1 MATASDVQ
9 PLRRSSSYE
18 WLPDFMSEL
27 RVVLLGNN
35 WSERNSV
42 GNLILDQNVFHD
54 KLTSCMRTSGTIKDK
69 NVIIINTP
77 DHLLSDISH
86 HELMK
91 FIKDCS
97 GASHPGPHVF
107 LLVLQPEDFTEK
119 HKQRIESFLENFS
132 DQSFNQTLVLISP
145 RKKSPGRTDT
155 YRQRPAVKDM
165 IRRCRYR
172 HLQME
177 NLHHDEL
184 LTRLGQIMKE
194 SNGEHL
200 SYEEFE
206 ETPSSLPGL
215 TAVKHVQSDFSVS
228 GTNPSSDNVQ
238 PLRRRRSYEWL
249 PPNMSE
255 LRVVLLGNNW
265 SKRNSV
271 GKLILDQKVFNVE
284 LTSCMRTSGT
294 IKDKKVVIINT
305 PDHLLSD
312 ISHHE
317 LMKFI
322 KDCSDASH
330 PGPHVFL
337 LVLQPED
344 FTEKHKQRIESFL
357 KNFSDQSFNQT
368 LVLISP
374 RKKSPGR
381 TETYRQHPAVK
392 DMISRCRYR
401 HLQMENLQHDE
412 LLTRL
417 CQIVKENNG
426 EHLSYEEF
434 EEIPSSSLDDHED
447 LKLNQTGYGVMGAV
461 KDAGLTAVK
470 HVQSFLPFSW
480 TNPSSDN
487 VQPLKRSSSYEWLP
501 PNMSELRVVLLGNNW
516 SKRNSVGNLILDQ
529 YVFYDK
535 PTSCMRT
542 SGTIKDKNVIII
554 NTPDHLLSDISHH
567 ELMKFIKDCSD
578 ASHHGPH
585 VFLLVLQPEDFTEEH
600 KQRIESV
607 LENFSDQSFNQTL
620 VLISPR
626 KQSPGRTETYR
637 QRPAVK
643 DMIRRCRYRHLQME
657 NLHHDELLTRLG
669 QIMKEN
675 NGEHLSYKEFEETP
689 SCLPGLTAVKHVQSD
704 FSVSGTNPS
713 SDNVQPLRRRRSYEL
728 IPPNMSELRVV
739 LLGNNSSE
747 RNSVGNLILDQNV
760 FEIELTSCMRT
771 SGTIKDKNVIIINTP
786 DHLLSDISHHELMKF
801 IKDCSDASHPGPHVF
816 LLVLQPEDFT
826 EEHKRRIESVLE
838 NFNDQSFNQ
847 TLVLISPRKQ
857 SPGRTETYR
866 QHPAVKDMIRR
877 CRYRHLQME
886 NLDHD
891 ELLTRLCQI
900 VKENNEEHL
909 SYEEFQETPSSL
921 PDDHEDLKRNQTG
934 SGVMGAVKDAGLT
947 AVKHVQSDF
956 SVSGTNPSSDNVQP
970 LKRRSSYV
978 LLPPNMSELRVVLL
992 GNNWSKRKSVGNL
1005 ILDQY
1010 VFYDK
1015 LTSCMRTSG
1024 TIKDKNVIVINTPD
1038 HLLSDISHHEL
1049 MKFIK
1054 DCSDVSRPGPHVFL
1068 LVLQPEDFTEEHKQR
1083 IESVLEN
1090 FSDQSFNQT
1099 LVLISPRKQSPGR
1112 TETYRQRPA
1121 VKDMIRRCRY
1131 RHLQLENL
1139 HHDEL
1144 LTRLCQIVK
1153 ENNGEHLSYKEYEE
1167 TPSSLPDDHEDLKL
1181 KQTGSG
1187 VMGAVKDAGLTV
1199 VKHVQ
1204 SDLSVSWTNPSSDNV
1219 QPLKRSS
1226 SYELLP
1232 PNMSE
1237 LRVVLLGNNSSKRNS
1252 VGNLILDQNVFR
1264 DKLTS
1269 CIRISKTIKDKKVAV
1284 INTPDHLLSDIS
1296 HHELMKFIKDCS
1308 DAPHPGPHVFLLVL
1322 QPEDFTEEHKQ
1333 RIESVL
1339 KNFSDQSF
1347 NQTLVLISPR
1357 KKSPG
1362 RTETYRQ
1369 HPAVKDM
1376 IRRCRYRHL
1385 QMENLHHHE
1394 LLTRLGQIVKEN
1406 NGEHLS
1412 YKEFEET
1419 PSSLPGGHE
1428 DLKRNQTG
1436 FGVMGAV
1443 KDAGLAAVKHVQ
1455 SDLPASWTNPSSD
1468 NVQPLKRS
1476 SSYELLPP
1484 NMSELRVVL
1493 LGNNWSERNS
1503 VGNLILDQNVFN
1515 DKPTSCIRSSGTI
1528 KHKNVIIINTPDHLL
1543 SDISHHELMEF
1554 IKDCSDAPHPGPHVF
1569 LLVLQPG
1576 DFSKKHKQRIESVLE
1591 NFSDQSFNQ
1600 TLVLISPP
1608 RKKSPGRTE
1617 TYRQYPAVK
1626 DMIRRCRYRH
1636 LQMENLHHHELLTR
1650 LGQIVKENNG
1660 EHLSYKEF
1668 EETPS
1673 SLPGGHEDLKLNQTG
1688 FGVMGAVKDAGLT
1701 AVKHVQSDL
1710 PASWTNPSSDKTD
1723 LRIVLFG
1730 KREHK
1735 KNKVINLILA
1745 KQTGHSFNPFSTKQ
1759 YVTIDGEWR
1768 GKPLTVV
1775 KTPDICS
1782 LTVESLRKVVNYMT
1796 PGPNVLLLLVKPSD
1810 FTEEDRKTLTSIL
1823 SLFGPDA
1830 FKHSMVV
1837 FTHDL
1842 SEMSSSA
1849 NELLKDCEGRHYNMS
1864 VEDRSVLMAMIGE
1877 TKDNSLVPLS
1887 TVIKPP
1893 LNLVL
1898 CRNRKSEKTSA
1909 ARALLGLTELCSG
1922 SSEFVK
1928 HQVEVCGRQVS
1939 VVELPVL
1946 NGRPQEDVMKESF
1959 QSISLCE
1966 PEGVHAFI
1974 LVLPVG
1980 PLTDEDKAE
1989 LETIHNTFSFR
2000 ITDFTVIL
2008 FTVESDPKA
2017 PAVVNFV
2024 TKNREIHELCQK
2036 YGGRYVIL
2044 NVRDKQQVSEVLD
2057 TVDRMRMSKDKPSY
2071 TAETFGR
2078 VQIEKI
2084 TELQAENEALKNKR
2098 QNPCDEDKQSPDC
2111 LKIVLIGKT
2120 GSGKSSSGN
2129 TILGREEFKAESSRT
2144 SVTKF
2149 CQKVRGQVDGRP
2161 VAVVDTPGLF
2171 DTKLT
2176 NEEVHKEMVK
2186 CISLLAPGPHVF
2198 LLVLQIGRFTE
2209 EEEKVIKH
2217 IKEGFG
2223 TNAEKFIIIL
2233 FTRGDDLEAHGKSIE
2248 EYINNE
2254 PDDSFN
2260 KLISDCGRRY
2270 HVFNNQ
2276 DKNPT
2281 QVSELMKK
2289 IDSMVKENGG
2299 SCFTNDML
2307 QEAEAAIK
2315 KEMERLLKEKE
2326 EEMRKQKE
2334 ELERKHEEEMME
2346 MKRRM
2351 EEQREATERER
2362 KQREQLKEM
2371 EENIKKEREQRKKE
2385 QEEREEEDRRKKE
2398 QDELQR
2404 QEWKKKLQDLETKIR
2419 SESESKEMIDRK
2431 LEESREEMR
2440 KQREAWEEERRRE
2453 WNKRKEEEEERKR
2466 EEGKL
2471 RKLQE
2476 QYEQEKEEYERKR
2489 REETERERKK
2499 REEEVKEMEENIKRE
2514 RKQRKKEQEERE
2526 EEDRRKKEEDEI
2538 QRQEWKQQLQDL
2550 ETKIRSESETKERIN
2565 RELEESREKMKK
2577 QQEAW
2582 EEERGREWNKRKEE
2596 DEERK
2601 REEEGKLRKL
2611 QEQYEQE
2618 KEEYERKRKETERER
2633 KKREEEMKDME
2644 ENIKREREQRKKEQE
2659 EREEKDRRK
2668 KEEDEIQRQEW
2679 KKKLQDLETK
2689 IRSESESKEMIDRKL
2704 EESRE
2709 EMRKQREAWEEER
2722 RREWNKRKEEEE
2734 ERKRE
2739 EEGKLRK
2746 LQEQYEQE
2754 KEEYES
2760 KRREDKRIRQEE
2772 EKQRK
2777 ELKEKYQREVE
2788 DLKTKHEEE
2797 ARKEAEEFN
2806 EFTEKLRRKHEI
2818 EKEEYEKHMK
2828 EKDEKYDLLKAMR
2841 DHNEKEWMRKHQKE
2855 INDLVKC
2862 MKKKS
2867 NNLTKISELLSKQ
2880 EKEMEN
2886 VKDQEKKEN
2895 LQKKHEAETNKLIQ
2909 SLLKEVDACSLL

>member
-206 ETPSSLPGL
+206 ETPSSLPGGHEDLKLKQTGSGVMGAVKDAGL

-1181 KQTGSG
+1181 KQTG
-1187 VMGAVKDAGLTV
+1187 LTV

-1226 SYELLP
+1226 S
-1232 PNMSE
+1232 
-1237 LRVVLLGNNSSKRNS
+1237 
-1252 VGNLILDQNVFR
+1252 
-1264 DKLTS
+1264 
-1269 CIRISKTIKDKKVAV
+1269 
-1284 INTPDHLLSDIS
+1284 
-1296 HHELMKFIKDCS
+1296 HELI
-1308 DAPHPGPHVFLLVL
+1308 
-1322 QPEDFTEEHKQ
+1322 
-1333 RIESVL
+1333 
-1339 KNFSDQSF
+1339 
-1347 NQTLVLISPR
+1347 
-1357 KKSPG
+1357 
-1362 RTETYRQ
+1362 
-1369 HPAVKDM
+1369 
-1376 IRRCRYRHL
+1376 
-1385 QMENLHHHE
+1385 
-1394 LLTRLGQIVKEN
+1394 
-1406 NGEHLS
+1406 
-1412 YKEFEET
+1412 
-1419 PSSLPGGHE
+1419 
-1428 DLKRNQTG
+1428 
-1436 FGVMGAV
+1436 
-1443 KDAGLAAVKHVQ
+1443 
-1455 SDLPASWTNPSSD
+1455 
-1468 NVQPLKRS
+1468 
-1476 SSYELLPP
+1476 PP

>member
-206 ETPSSLPGL
+206 ETPSSLPGGHEDLKLKQTGSGVMGAVKDAGL

-921 PDDHEDLKRNQTG
+921 PDDHEDLKRN
-934 SGVMGAVKDAGLT
+934 
-947 AVKHVQSDF
+947 
-956 SVSGTNPSSDNVQP
+956 
-970 LKRRSSYV
+970 
-978 LLPPNMSELRVVLL
+978 
-992 GNNWSKRKSVGNL
+992 
-1005 ILDQY
+1005 
-1010 VFYDK
+1010 
-1015 LTSCMRTSG
+1015 
-1024 TIKDKNVIVINTPD
+1024 
-1038 HLLSDISHHEL
+1038 
-1049 MKFIK
+1049 
-1054 DCSDVSRPGPHVFL
+1054 
-1068 LVLQPEDFTEEHKQR
+1068 
-1083 IESVLEN
+1083 
-1090 FSDQSFNQT
+1090 
-1099 LVLISPRKQSPGR
+1099 
-1112 TETYRQRPA
+1112 
-1121 VKDMIRRCRY
+1121 
-1131 RHLQLENL
+1131 
-1139 HHDEL
+1139 
-1144 LTRLCQIVK
+1144 
-1153 ENNGEHLSYKEYEE
+1153 
-1167 TPSSLPDDHEDLKL
+1167 
-1181 KQTGSG
+1181 QTGSG

>member
-206 ETPSSLPGL
+206 ETPSSLPGGHEDLKLKQTGSGVMGAVKDAGL

-1181 KQTGSG
+1181 KQTGS
-1187 VMGAVKDAGLTV
+1187 
-1199 VKHVQ
+1199 
-1204 SDLSVSWTNPSSDNV
+1204 
-1219 QPLKRSS
+1219 
-1226 SYELLP
+1226 
-1232 PNMSE
+1232 
-1237 LRVVLLGNNSSKRNS
+1237 
-1252 VGNLILDQNVFR
+1252 
-1264 DKLTS
+1264 
-1269 CIRISKTIKDKKVAV
+1269 
-1284 INTPDHLLSDIS
+1284 
-1296 HHELMKFIKDCS
+1296 
-1308 DAPHPGPHVFLLVL
+1308 
-1322 QPEDFTEEHKQ
+1322 
-1333 RIESVL
+1333 
-1339 KNFSDQSF
+1339 
-1347 NQTLVLISPR
+1347 
-1357 KKSPG
+1357 
-1362 RTETYRQ
+1362 
-1369 HPAVKDM
+1369 
-1376 IRRCRYRHL
+1376 
-1385 QMENLHHHE
+1385 
-1394 LLTRLGQIVKEN
+1394 
-1406 NGEHLS
+1406 
-1412 YKEFEET
+1412 
-1419 PSSLPGGHE
+1419 
-1428 DLKRNQTG
+1428 
-1436 FGVMGAV
+1436 GVMGAV

>member
-206 ETPSSLPGL
+206 ETPSSLPGGHEDLKLKQTGSGVMGAVKDAGL

-689 SCLPGLTAVKHVQSD
+689 SCLP
-704 FSVSGTNPS
+704 
-713 SDNVQPLRRRRSYEL
+713 
-728 IPPNMSELRVV
+728 
-739 LLGNNSSE
+739 
-747 RNSVGNLILDQNV
+747 
-760 FEIELTSCMRT
+760 
-771 SGTIKDKNVIIINTP
+771 
-786 DHLLSDISHHELMKF
+786 
-801 IKDCSDASHPGPHVF
+801 
-816 LLVLQPEDFT
+816 
-826 EEHKRRIESVLE
+826 
-838 NFNDQSFNQ
+838 
-847 TLVLISPRKQ
+847 
-857 SPGRTETYR
+857 
-866 QHPAVKDMIRR
+866 
-877 CRYRHLQME
+877 
-886 NLDHD
+886 
-891 ELLTRLCQI
+891 
-900 VKENNEEHL
+900 
-909 SYEEFQETPSSL
+909 
-921 PDDHEDLKRNQTG
+921 
-934 SGVMGAVKDAGLT
+934 GLT

>member
-206 ETPSSLPGL
+206 ETPSSLPGGHEDLKLKQTGSGVMGAVKDAGL

-1204 SDLSVSWTNPSSDNV
+1204 SDLSV
-1219 QPLKRSS
+1219 
-1226 SYELLP
+1226 
-1232 PNMSE
+1232 
-1237 LRVVLLGNNSSKRNS
+1237 
-1252 VGNLILDQNVFR
+1252 
-1264 DKLTS
+1264 
-1269 CIRISKTIKDKKVAV
+1269 
-1284 INTPDHLLSDIS
+1284 
-1296 HHELMKFIKDCS
+1296 
-1308 DAPHPGPHVFLLVL
+1308 
-1322 QPEDFTEEHKQ
+1322 
-1333 RIESVL
+1333 
-1339 KNFSDQSF
+1339 
-1347 NQTLVLISPR
+1347 
-1357 KKSPG
+1357 
-1362 RTETYRQ
+1362 
-1369 HPAVKDM
+1369 
-1376 IRRCRYRHL
+1376 
-1385 QMENLHHHE
+1385 
-1394 LLTRLGQIVKEN
+1394 
-1406 NGEHLS
+1406 
-1412 YKEFEET
+1412 
-1419 PSSLPGGHE
+1419 
-1428 DLKRNQTG
+1428 
-1436 FGVMGAV
+1436 
-1443 KDAGLAAVKHVQ
+1443 
-1455 SDLPASWTNPSSD
+1455 SWTNPSSD

>member
-206 ETPSSLPGL
+206 ETPSSLPGGHEDLKLKQTGSGVMGAVKDAGL

-1226 SYELLP
+1226 S
-1232 PNMSE
+1232 
-1237 LRVVLLGNNSSKRNS
+1237 
-1252 VGNLILDQNVFR
+1252 
-1264 DKLTS
+1264 
-1269 CIRISKTIKDKKVAV
+1269 
-1284 INTPDHLLSDIS
+1284 
-1296 HHELMKFIKDCS
+1296 HELI
-1308 DAPHPGPHVFLLVL
+1308 
-1322 QPEDFTEEHKQ
+1322 
-1333 RIESVL
+1333 
-1339 KNFSDQSF
+1339 
-1347 NQTLVLISPR
+1347 
-1357 KKSPG
+1357 
-1362 RTETYRQ
+1362 
-1369 HPAVKDM
+1369 
-1376 IRRCRYRHL
+1376 
-1385 QMENLHHHE
+1385 
-1394 LLTRLGQIVKEN
+1394 
-1406 NGEHLS
+1406 
-1412 YKEFEET
+1412 
-1419 PSSLPGGHE
+1419 
-1428 DLKRNQTG
+1428 
-1436 FGVMGAV
+1436 
-1443 KDAGLAAVKHVQ
+1443 
-1455 SDLPASWTNPSSD
+1455 
-1468 NVQPLKRS
+1468 
-1476 SSYELLPP
+1476 PP

>member
-206 ETPSSLPGL
+206 ETPSSLPGGHEDLKLKQTGSGVMGAVKDAGL

-947 AVKHVQSDF
+947 
-956 SVSGTNPSSDNVQP
+956 
-970 LKRRSSYV
+970 
-978 LLPPNMSELRVVLL
+978 
-992 GNNWSKRKSVGNL
+992 
-1005 ILDQY
+1005 
-1010 VFYDK
+1010 
-1015 LTSCMRTSG
+1015 
-1024 TIKDKNVIVINTPD
+1024 
-1038 HLLSDISHHEL
+1038 
-1049 MKFIK
+1049 
-1054 DCSDVSRPGPHVFL
+1054 
-1068 LVLQPEDFTEEHKQR
+1068 
-1083 IESVLEN
+1083 
-1090 FSDQSFNQT
+1090 
-1099 LVLISPRKQSPGR
+1099 
-1112 TETYRQRPA
+1112 
-1121 VKDMIRRCRY
+1121 
-1131 RHLQLENL
+1131 
-1139 HHDEL
+1139 
-1144 LTRLCQIVK
+1144 
-1153 ENNGEHLSYKEYEE
+1153 
-1167 TPSSLPDDHEDLKL
+1167 
-1181 KQTGSG
+1181 
-1187 VMGAVKDAGLTV
+1187 V

-1226 SYELLP
+1226 S
-1232 PNMSE
+1232 
-1237 LRVVLLGNNSSKRNS
+1237 
-1252 VGNLILDQNVFR
+1252 
-1264 DKLTS
+1264 
-1269 CIRISKTIKDKKVAV
+1269 
-1284 INTPDHLLSDIS
+1284 
-1296 HHELMKFIKDCS
+1296 HELI
-1308 DAPHPGPHVFLLVL
+1308 
-1322 QPEDFTEEHKQ
+1322 
-1333 RIESVL
+1333 
-1339 KNFSDQSF
+1339 
-1347 NQTLVLISPR
+1347 
-1357 KKSPG
+1357 
-1362 RTETYRQ
+1362 
-1369 HPAVKDM
+1369 
-1376 IRRCRYRHL
+1376 
-1385 QMENLHHHE
+1385 
-1394 LLTRLGQIVKEN
+1394 
-1406 NGEHLS
+1406 
-1412 YKEFEET
+1412 
-1419 PSSLPGGHE
+1419 
-1428 DLKRNQTG
+1428 
-1436 FGVMGAV
+1436 
-1443 KDAGLAAVKHVQ
+1443 
-1455 SDLPASWTNPSSD
+1455 
-1468 NVQPLKRS
+1468 
-1476 SSYELLPP
+1476 PP

>member
-206 ETPSSLPGL
+206 ETPSSLPGGHEDLKLKQTGSGVMGAVKDAGL

-1428 DLKRNQTG
+1428 DLKR
-1436 FGVMGAV
+1436 
-1443 KDAGLAAVKHVQ
+1443 
-1455 SDLPASWTNPSSD
+1455 
-1468 NVQPLKRS
+1468 
-1476 SSYELLPP
+1476 
-1484 NMSELRVVL
+1484 
-1493 LGNNWSERNS
+1493 
-1503 VGNLILDQNVFN
+1503 
-1515 DKPTSCIRSSGTI
+1515 
-1528 KHKNVIIINTPDHLL
+1528 
-1543 SDISHHELMEF
+1543 
-1554 IKDCSDAPHPGPHVF
+1554 
-1569 LLVLQPG
+1569 
-1576 DFSKKHKQRIESVLE
+1576 
-1591 NFSDQSFNQ
+1591 
-1600 TLVLISPP
+1600 
-1608 RKKSPGRTE
+1608 
-1617 TYRQYPAVK
+1617 
-1626 DMIRRCRYRH
+1626 
-1636 LQMENLHHHELLTR
+1636 
-1650 LGQIVKENNG
+1650 
-1660 EHLSYKEF
+1660 
-1668 EETPS
+1668 
-1673 SLPGGHEDLKLNQTG
+1673 NQTG

>member
-206 ETPSSLPGL
+206 ETPSSLPGGHEDLKLKQTGSGVMGAVKDAGL

-1187 VMGAVKDAGLTV
+1187 VMGAVKDAGL
-1199 VKHVQ
+1199 
-1204 SDLSVSWTNPSSDNV
+1204 
-1219 QPLKRSS
+1219 
-1226 SYELLP
+1226 
-1232 PNMSE
+1232 
-1237 LRVVLLGNNSSKRNS
+1237 
-1252 VGNLILDQNVFR
+1252 
-1264 DKLTS
+1264 
-1269 CIRISKTIKDKKVAV
+1269 A
-1284 INTPDHLLSDIS
+1284 
-1296 HHELMKFIKDCS
+1296 
-1308 DAPHPGPHVFLLVL
+1308 
-1322 QPEDFTEEHKQ
+1322 
-1333 RIESVL
+1333 
-1339 KNFSDQSF
+1339 
-1347 NQTLVLISPR
+1347 
-1357 KKSPG
+1357 
-1362 RTETYRQ
+1362 
-1369 HPAVKDM
+1369 
-1376 IRRCRYRHL
+1376 
-1385 QMENLHHHE
+1385 
-1394 LLTRLGQIVKEN
+1394 
-1406 NGEHLS
+1406 
-1412 YKEFEET
+1412 
-1419 PSSLPGGHE
+1419 
-1428 DLKRNQTG
+1428 
-1436 FGVMGAV
+1436 
-1443 KDAGLAAVKHVQ
+1443 
-1455 SDLPASWTNPSSD
+1455 
-1468 NVQPLKRS
+1468 
-1476 SSYELLPP
+1476 
-1484 NMSELRVVL
+1484 
-1493 LGNNWSERNS
+1493 
-1503 VGNLILDQNVFN
+1503 
-1515 DKPTSCIRSSGTI
+1515 
-1528 KHKNVIIINTPDHLL
+1528 
-1543 SDISHHELMEF
+1543 
-1554 IKDCSDAPHPGPHVF
+1554 
-1569 LLVLQPG
+1569 
-1576 DFSKKHKQRIESVLE
+1576 
-1591 NFSDQSFNQ
+1591 
-1600 TLVLISPP
+1600 
-1608 RKKSPGRTE
+1608 
-1617 TYRQYPAVK
+1617 
-1626 DMIRRCRYRH
+1626 
-1636 LQMENLHHHELLTR
+1636 
-1650 LGQIVKENNG
+1650 
-1660 EHLSYKEF
+1660 
-1668 EETPS
+1668 
-1673 SLPGGHEDLKLNQTG
+1673 
-1688 FGVMGAVKDAGLT
+1688 

>member
-206 ETPSSLPGL
+206 ETPSSLPGGHEDLKLKQTGSGVMGAVKDAGL

-1226 SYELLP
+1226 SHELIP
-1232 PNMSE
+1232 PN
-1237 LRVVLLGNNSSKRNS
+1237 
-1252 VGNLILDQNVFR
+1252 
-1264 DKLTS
+1264 
-1269 CIRISKTIKDKKVAV
+1269 
-1284 INTPDHLLSDIS
+1284 
-1296 HHELMKFIKDCS
+1296 
-1308 DAPHPGPHVFLLVL
+1308 
-1322 QPEDFTEEHKQ
+1322 
-1333 RIESVL
+1333 
-1339 KNFSDQSF
+1339 
-1347 NQTLVLISPR
+1347 
-1357 KKSPG
+1357 
-1362 RTETYRQ
+1362 
-1369 HPAVKDM
+1369 
-1376 IRRCRYRHL
+1376 
-1385 QMENLHHHE
+1385 
-1394 LLTRLGQIVKEN
+1394 
-1406 NGEHLS
+1406 
-1412 YKEFEET
+1412 
-1419 PSSLPGGHE
+1419 
-1428 DLKRNQTG
+1428 
-1436 FGVMGAV
+1436 
-1443 KDAGLAAVKHVQ
+1443 
-1455 SDLPASWTNPSSD
+1455 
-1468 NVQPLKRS
+1468 
-1476 SSYELLPP
+1476 
-1484 NMSELRVVL
+1484 
-1493 LGNNWSERNS
+1493 
-1503 VGNLILDQNVFN
+1503 
-1515 DKPTSCIRSSGTI
+1515 
-1528 KHKNVIIINTPDHLL
+1528 
-1543 SDISHHELMEF
+1543 
-1554 IKDCSDAPHPGPHVF
+1554 
-1569 LLVLQPG
+1569 
-1576 DFSKKHKQRIESVLE
+1576 
-1591 NFSDQSFNQ
+1591 
-1600 TLVLISPP
+1600 
-1608 RKKSPGRTE
+1608 
-1617 TYRQYPAVK
+1617 
-1626 DMIRRCRYRH
+1626 
-1636 LQMENLHHHELLTR
+1636 
-1650 LGQIVKENNG
+1650 
-1660 EHLSYKEF
+1660 
-1668 EETPS
+1668 
-1673 SLPGGHEDLKLNQTG
+1673 
-1688 FGVMGAVKDAGLT
+1688 
-1701 AVKHVQSDL
+1701 
-1710 PASWTNPSSDKTD
+1710 KTD

-1730 KREHK
+1730 KSEDK
-1735 KNKVINLILA
+1735 KNKVINLILP
-1745 KQTGHSFNPFSTKQ
+1745 KQIGRSFKPFSTKQ
-1759 YVTIDGEWR
+1759 CVTIDGEWR

-1782 LTVESLRKVVNYMT
+1782 LTVESLRKVVNCMT
-1796 PGPNVLLLLVKPSD
+1796 PGPNVLLLLVKPSE
-1810 FTEEDRKTLTSIL
+1810 FTEEDSQTLTSIL

-1849 NELLKDCEGRHYNMS
+1849 NELLKDCGGRHYNMS
-1864 VEDRSVLMAMIGE
+1864 VEDRSVLMEMIEE

-1898 CRNRKSEKTSA
+1898 CGSRRSEKTSA

-1946 NGRPQEDVMKESF
+1946 NGRPQEEVMKESF

-1966 PEGVHAFI
+1966 PEGIHAFI

-1989 LETIHNTFSFR
+1989 LETIHNTFSSR
-2000 ITDFTVIL
+2000 IRDFTVIL
-2008 FTVESDPKA
+2008 FTVESDPTA

-2024 TKNREIHELCQK
+2024 KQSNDIQELCQK
-2036 YGGRYVIL
+2036 YGRRYVIL

-2057 TVDRMRMSKDKPSY
+2057 TVDRMRMSKDKLSY

-2084 TELQAENEALKNKR
+2084 TELQAENEDLKNKR

-2111 LKIVLIGKT
+2111 LRIVLIGKT

-2129 TILGREEFKAESSRT
+2129 TILGREEFKTDFSQT
-2144 SVTKF
+2144 SVTKV
-2149 CQKVRGQVDGRP
+2149 CRKVPDQVDGRP

-2171 DTKLT
+2171 DPNLT
-2176 NEEVHKEMVK
+2176 NKQVHEEMVK

-2198 LLVLQIGRFTE
+2198 LLVLEIGRFTP
-2209 EEEKVIKH
+2209 EEKETLKL

-2223 TNAEKFIIIL
+2223 KNAEKFIIIL
-2233 FTRGDDLEAHGKSIE
+2233 LTRGDELETCGISIDD
-2248 EYINNE
+2248 YIRDKC
-2254 PDDSFN
+2254 DDSFK
-2260 KLISDCGRRY
+2260 KLISDCGGRY

-2281 QVSELMKK
+2281 QVNELMKK

-2346 MKRRM
+2346 IKRRM
-2351 EEQREATERER
+2351 EEQRKETERER
-2362 KQREQLKEM
+2362 KQREEELKEM
-2371 EENIKKEREQRKKE
+2371 EENIKREREQRKKE
-2385 QEEREEEDRRKKE
+2385 QKEREKKDRRKKE

-2404 QEWKKKLQDLETKIR
+2404 LK
-2419 SESESKEMIDRK
+2419 
-2431 LEESREEMR
+2431 
-2440 KQREAWEEERRRE
+2440 
-2453 WNKRKEEEEERKR
+2453 
-2466 EEGKL
+2466 
-2471 RKLQE
+2471 
-2476 QYEQEKEEYERKR
+2476 
-2489 REETERERKK
+2489 
-2499 REEEVKEMEENIKRE
+2499 
-2514 RKQRKKEQEERE
+2514 
-2526 EEDRRKKEEDEI
+2526 
-2538 QRQEWKQQLQDL
+2538 WKQKQQDL

-2618 KEEYERKRKETERER
+2618 KEEYERKRREETERER
-2633 KKREEEMKDME
+2633 KQREEEMKDME

-2668 KEEDEIQRQEW
+2668 KEQDELQRQKW
-2679 KKKLQDLETK
+2679 KQKLQDLERK
-2689 IRSESESKEMIDRKL
+2689 IRSESESKEIIDRKL

-2709 EMRKQREAWEEER
+2709 EMRKQQDAWEEER
-2722 RREWNKRKEEEE
+2722 RREWNKRKEEDE

-2754 KEEYES
+2754 KEEYERKRREETERERKQREEEVKEMEENIKREREQRKKEQEEREEKDRRKKEQDELQRQEWKQKLQDLETKIRS
-2760 KRREDKRIRQEE
+2760 ESESKEIIDRKLEESREEMRKQQEAWEEERRQEWNKRKEEEEERKREEERKLRKLQEQYEQEKEEYDRKRREDEQIRQEEE

-2788 DLKTKHEEE
+2788 DLKMKHEEE
-2797 ARKEAEEFN
+2797 ARKKAEEFN
-2806 EFTEKLRRKHEI
+2806 EFTEKLRRKFETK
-2818 EKEEYEKHMK
+2818 KEEYEKHMK
-2828 EKDEKYDLLKAMR
+2828 EKDEKYDLLKALSV
-2841 DHNEKEWMRKHQKE
+2841 HNEKEWMKKHQEE

-2886 VKDQEKKEN
+2886 VKDQEEKGN
-2895 LQKKHEAETNKLIQ
+2895 LQKKHEAETNKLIE
-2909 SLLKEVDACSLL
+2909 SLLQEVDRGFWSGFIASLKNLFSSKTAQE

>member
-1 MATASDVQ
+1 
-9 PLRRSSSYE
+9 
-18 WLPDFMSEL
+18 
-27 RVVLLGNN
+27 
-35 WSERNSV
+35 
-42 GNLILDQNVFHD
+42 
-54 KLTSCMRTSGTIKDK
+54 
-69 NVIIINTP
+69 
-77 DHLLSDISH
+77 
-86 HELMK
+86 
-91 FIKDCS
+91 
-97 GASHPGPHVF
+97 
-107 LLVLQPEDFTEK
+107 
-119 HKQRIESFLENFS
+119 
-132 DQSFNQTLVLISP
+132 
-145 RKKSPGRTDT
+145 
-155 YRQRPAVKDM
+155 
-165 IRRCRYR
+165 
-172 HLQME
+172 
-177 NLHHDEL
+177 
-184 LTRLGQIMKE
+184 
-194 SNGEHL
+194 
-200 SYEEFE
+200 
-206 ETPSSLPGL
+206 
-215 TAVKHVQSDFSVS
+215 
-228 GTNPSSDNVQ
+228 
-238 PLRRRRSYEWL
+238 
-249 PPNMSE
+249 
-255 LRVVLLGNNW
+255 
-265 SKRNSV
+265 
-271 GKLILDQKVFNVE
+271 
-284 LTSCMRTSGT
+284 MRTSGT

-713 SDNVQPLRRRRSYEL
+713 SDNVQPL
-728 IPPNMSELRVV
+728 
-739 LLGNNSSE
+739 
-747 RNSVGNLILDQNV
+747 
-760 FEIELTSCMRT
+760 
-771 SGTIKDKNVIIINTP
+771 
-786 DHLLSDISHHELMKF
+786 
-801 IKDCSDASHPGPHVF
+801 
-816 LLVLQPEDFT
+816 
-826 EEHKRRIESVLE
+826 
-838 NFNDQSFNQ
+838 
-847 TLVLISPRKQ
+847 
-857 SPGRTETYR
+857 
-866 QHPAVKDMIRR
+866 
-877 CRYRHLQME
+877 
-886 NLDHD
+886 
-891 ELLTRLCQI
+891 
-900 VKENNEEHL
+900 
-909 SYEEFQETPSSL
+909 
-921 PDDHEDLKRNQTG
+921 
-934 SGVMGAVKDAGLT
+934 
-947 AVKHVQSDF
+947 
-956 SVSGTNPSSDNVQP
+956 
-970 LKRRSSYV
+970 KRRSSYV

-1226 SYELLP
+1226 SHELIP
-1232 PNMSE
+1232 PN
-1237 LRVVLLGNNSSKRNS
+1237 
-1252 VGNLILDQNVFR
+1252 
-1264 DKLTS
+1264 
-1269 CIRISKTIKDKKVAV
+1269 
-1284 INTPDHLLSDIS
+1284 
-1296 HHELMKFIKDCS
+1296 
-1308 DAPHPGPHVFLLVL
+1308 
-1322 QPEDFTEEHKQ
+1322 
-1333 RIESVL
+1333 
-1339 KNFSDQSF
+1339 
-1347 NQTLVLISPR
+1347 
-1357 KKSPG
+1357 
-1362 RTETYRQ
+1362 
-1369 HPAVKDM
+1369 
-1376 IRRCRYRHL
+1376 
-1385 QMENLHHHE
+1385 
-1394 LLTRLGQIVKEN
+1394 
-1406 NGEHLS
+1406 
-1412 YKEFEET
+1412 
-1419 PSSLPGGHE
+1419 
-1428 DLKRNQTG
+1428 
-1436 FGVMGAV
+1436 
-1443 KDAGLAAVKHVQ
+1443 
-1455 SDLPASWTNPSSD
+1455 
-1468 NVQPLKRS
+1468 
-1476 SSYELLPP
+1476 
-1484 NMSELRVVL
+1484 
-1493 LGNNWSERNS
+1493 
-1503 VGNLILDQNVFN
+1503 
-1515 DKPTSCIRSSGTI
+1515 
-1528 KHKNVIIINTPDHLL
+1528 
-1543 SDISHHELMEF
+1543 
-1554 IKDCSDAPHPGPHVF
+1554 
-1569 LLVLQPG
+1569 
-1576 DFSKKHKQRIESVLE
+1576 
-1591 NFSDQSFNQ
+1591 
-1600 TLVLISPP
+1600 
-1608 RKKSPGRTE
+1608 
-1617 TYRQYPAVK
+1617 
-1626 DMIRRCRYRH
+1626 
-1636 LQMENLHHHELLTR
+1636 
-1650 LGQIVKENNG
+1650 
-1660 EHLSYKEF
+1660 
-1668 EETPS
+1668 
-1673 SLPGGHEDLKLNQTG
+1673 
-1688 FGVMGAVKDAGLT
+1688 
-1701 AVKHVQSDL
+1701 
-1710 PASWTNPSSDKTD
+1710 KTD

-1730 KREHK
+1730 KSEDK
-1735 KNKVINLILA
+1735 KNKVINLILP
-1745 KQTGHSFNPFSTKQ
+1745 KQIGRSFKPFSTKQ
-1759 YVTIDGEWR
+1759 CVTIDGEWR

-1782 LTVESLRKVVNYMT
+1782 LTVESLRKVVNCMT
-1796 PGPNVLLLLVKPSD
+1796 PGPNVLLLLVKPSE
-1810 FTEEDRKTLTSIL
+1810 FTEEDSQTLTSIL

-1849 NELLKDCEGRHYNMS
+1849 NELLKDCGGRHYNMS
-1864 VEDRSVLMAMIGE
+1864 VEDRSVLMEMIEE

-1898 CRNRKSEKTSA
+1898 CGSRRSEKTSA

-1946 NGRPQEDVMKESF
+1946 NGRPQEEVMKESF

-1966 PEGVHAFI
+1966 PEGIHAFI

-1989 LETIHNTFSFR
+1989 LETIHNTFSSR
-2000 ITDFTVIL
+2000 IRDFTVIL
-2008 FTVESDPKA
+2008 FTVESDPTA

-2024 TKNREIHELCQK
+2024 KQSNDIQELCQK
-2036 YGGRYVIL
+2036 YGRRYVIL

-2057 TVDRMRMSKDKPSY
+2057 TVDRMRMSKDKLSY

-2084 TELQAENEALKNKR
+2084 TELQAENEDLKNKR

>member
-206 ETPSSLPGL
+206 ETPSSLPGGHEDLKLKQTGSGVMGAVKDAGL

-1468 NVQPLKRS
+1468 
-1476 SSYELLPP
+1476 
-1484 NMSELRVVL
+1484 
-1493 LGNNWSERNS
+1493 
-1503 VGNLILDQNVFN
+1503 
-1515 DKPTSCIRSSGTI
+1515 
-1528 KHKNVIIINTPDHLL
+1528 
-1543 SDISHHELMEF
+1543 
-1554 IKDCSDAPHPGPHVF
+1554 
-1569 LLVLQPG
+1569 
-1576 DFSKKHKQRIESVLE
+1576 
-1591 NFSDQSFNQ
+1591 
-1600 TLVLISPP
+1600 
-1608 RKKSPGRTE
+1608 
-1617 TYRQYPAVK
+1617 
-1626 DMIRRCRYRH
+1626 
-1636 LQMENLHHHELLTR
+1636 
-1650 LGQIVKENNG
+1650 
-1660 EHLSYKEF
+1660 
-1668 EETPS
+1668 
-1673 SLPGGHEDLKLNQTG
+1673 
-1688 FGVMGAVKDAGLT
+1688 
-1701 AVKHVQSDL
+1701 
-1710 PASWTNPSSDKTD
+1710 KTD